1 MKLDTR
7 WQAAEQVSIPLNNG
21 RGSIVFRNVVK
32 KYGVVHAVDGIDLE
46 IRSGELVTLLGPS
59 GCGKTTTL
67 RMIAGLELPTTGTL
81 AIGGTDVS
89 RLPATYRNVS
99 MVFQSYALFP
109 HLTVLDNVAYGLR
122 MGGLKTPLARDMA
135 EDALSLVGLAGFG
148 PRLPSELSGGQQQ
161 RVALARA
168 IVLEPE
174 VLLLDEPLSNLD
186 AKLRR
191 YVREEIRT
199 LQQRIGVTT
208 VYVTHDQEEAMAVSD
223 RIIVMEQ
230 GRIAQMGS
238 PAELYHN
245 PRSAFIASFIGE
257 ANLISCVAA
266 VDADGSRVAHVND
279 SHRFAVPT
287 STVAEGDATL
297 VIRPAAIS
305 FSTGTGGGMPGTI
318 TSAAFLG
325 DRVLYGIKTPIGRL
339 FHIEYVS
346 SIRHP
351 DGTEVNIILDPAKL
365 HLV

>member
-1 MKLDTR
+1 MKLDTN
-7 WQAAEQVSIPLNNG
+7 WQTAEQTSINLNEA
-21 RGSIVFRNVVK
+21 RGSIVFKDVVK
-32 KYGVVHAVDGIDLE
+32 KYGTVHAVDGLDLE
-46 IRSGELVTLLGPS
+46 IGRGELVTLLGPS

-67 RMIAGLELPTTGTL
+67 RMIAGLELPSTGTIS
-81 AIGGTDVS
+81 IGGTDVS

-109 HLTVLDNVAYGLR
+109 HLSVLDNVAYGLR
-122 MGGLKTPLARDMA
+122 MGGLKTPLAREKA
-135 EDALSLVGLAGFG
+135 EDALSTVGLAGFG
-148 PRLPSELSGGQQQ
+148 TRLPSELSGGQQQ

-191 YVREEIRT
+191 HVREEIRT

-230 GRIAQMGS
+230 GRIAQAGS
-238 PAELYHN
+238 PEDLYHS

-257 ANLISCVAA
+257 ANLIPCVASIGA
-266 VDADGSRVAHVND
+266 GGNGVAEIGD
-279 SHRFAVPT
+279 YKFAVPT
-287 STVAEGDATL
+287 SHISEGQATL

-305 FSTGTGGGMPGTI
+305 FSTNASDGMPSMI

-325 DRVLYGIKTPIGRL
+325 DRVLYSIETPIGRL
-339 FHIEYVS
+339 FYVEYTS

-351 DGTEVNIILDPAKL
+351 DKTEINITLDPAKL

>member
-1 MKLDTR
+1 MKLDTN
-7 WQAAEQVSIPLNNG
+7 WQATEQTNISLNDV
-21 RGSIVFRNVVK
+21 RGSIVFKDVVK
-32 KYGVVHAVDGIDLE
+32 KYGAVHAVDGVDLE
-46 IRSGELVTLLGPS
+46 IEHGELVTLLGPS

-67 RMIAGLELPTTGTL
+67 RMIAGLELPSTGTIS
-81 AIGGTDVS
+81 IGGTDVS

-122 MGGLKTPLARDMA
+122 MSGTKISQAREKA
-135 EDALSLVGLAGFG
+135 EDALSMVGLAGFG
-148 PRLPSELSGGQQQ
+148 ARLPSELSGGQQQ

-191 YVREEIRT
+191 YVREEIRA

-230 GRIAQMGS
+230 GRIAQAGS
-238 PAELYHN
+238 PADLYHS
-245 PRSAFIASFIGE
+245 PKSAFIASFIGE
-257 ANLISCVAA
+257 ANLIPCVAA
-266 VDADGSRVAHVND
+266 IAADGSRIAEISNYT
-279 SHRFAVPT
+279 FAVPK
-287 STVAEGDATL
+287 SEVSPGEATL

-305 FSTGTGGGMPGTI
+305 FSANADEGIPSMI

-325 DRVLYGIKTPIGRL
+325 DRVLYSIETPIGRL
-339 FHIEYVS
+339 FYVEYTA

-351 DGTEVNIILDPAKL
+351 DRTEVNITLDPAKL

>member
-1 MKLDTR
+1 MKLDTN
-7 WQAAEQVSIPLNNG
+7 WQASEQTSINLNDA

-32 KYGVVHAVDGIDLE
+32 KYGTVPAVNGLDLE
-46 IRSGELVTLLGPS
+46 INRGELVTLLGPS

-67 RMIAGLELPTTGTL
+67 RMIAGLELPSTGTI

-122 MGGLKTPLARDMA
+122 MGGLKTPLAREKA
-135 EDALSLVGLAGFG
+135 EDALSTVGLAGFG

-230 GRIAQMGS
+230 GKIAQAGS
-238 PAELYHN
+238 PADLYHS
-245 PRSAFIASFIGE
+245 PQSAFIASFIGE
-257 ANLISCVAA
+257 ANLISCAA
-266 VDADGSRVAHVND
+266 
-279 SHRFAVPT
+279 
-287 STVAEGDATL
+287 STVANGDRVAKIGDYRFTVPGSNVSEGQATL

-305 FSTGTGGGMPGTI
+305 FSTKADEGMPSMI

-325 DRVLYGIKTPIGRL
+325 DRVLYSIETPIGRL
-339 FHIEYVS
+339 FYVEYTS

-351 DGTEVNIILDPAKL
+351 DRTEINITLDPAKL